1 MTYNYSKLNGRIVE
15 ICGSSREFAKQMGLS
30 ERTVSLKLNNNVPFK
45 QTDIEKAKE
54 VLKLSDN
61 DIQSYFFTRNVQTND
76 DKSDSVKKPKKSK
89 KVGRN
94 DPCPCGS
101 GRKYKQCCGK

>member
-1 MTYNYSKLNGRIVE
+1 
-15 ICGSSREFAKQMGLS
+15 MGLS

-61 DIQSYFFTRNVQTND
+61 DIQSYFFTRNVQTN
-76 DKSDSVKKPKKSK
+76 
-89 KVGRN
+89 
-94 DPCPCGS
+94 
-101 GRKYKQCCGK
+101 

>member
-30 ERTVSLKLNNNVPFK
+30 ERTISLKLNNNVPFK

-54 VLKLSDN
+54 VLKLKDN
-61 DIQSYFFTRNVQTND
+61 DIQSYFFTRNVQEN
-76 DKSDSVKKPKKSK
+76 
-89 KVGRN
+89 
-94 DPCPCGS
+94 
-101 GRKYKQCCGK
+101 

>member
-61 DIQSYFFTRNVQTND
+61 DIQSYFFTRNVQANWTKGEVN
-76 DKSDSVKKPKKSK
+76 V
-89 KVGRN
+89 
-94 DPCPCGS
+94 
-101 GRKYKQCCGK
+101 